1 MENGL
6 DVCDRFTLL
15 SILAKVHTR
24 KRLQGFGLGQLY
36 PEDEGPG
43 TGVEFFD
50 VSTFEYK
57 ICGEDF
63 MLSSGNFHNEW
74 YLDRLLGKVKSVK

>member
-1 MENGL
+1 MDGYDN
-6 DVCDRFTLL
+6 FTLL
-15 SILAKVHTR
+15 SISAKVHFR
-24 KRLQGFGLGQLY
+24 KRLQGFGVGQLY

-43 TGVEFFD
+43 TGWEFFD

-63 MLSSGNFHNEW
+63 MLSSGDFPTAP
-74 YLDRLLGKVKSVK
+74 SVILQSLPPIYFQ